1 MSDASDAKFWVVI
14 PAAGSGSR
22 MKADMPKQYLMI
34 NGFAII
40 EHTLKIFLANQEIQ
54 DVMVALPNNDQR
66 FSQLK
71 TVHNRRI
78 ATTNGGS
85 SRAQSVLNGLNALS
99 AVDDDWVLVHDAA
112 RPCLSGESL
121 ATLIERLRDDKVGG
135 ILAVPVKDTL
145 KRSTVSQT
153 ISSTV
158 DRVDMWQAQTPQ
170 MFRYGILKAALT
182 LAIEQGVAVTDEA
195 SSLEHS
201 GYKPRLIEGDVRN
214 LKITN
219 PEDFAIAEFL
229 LKTKHARA
237 NKVQ

>member
-1 MSDASDAKFWVVI
+1 
-14 PAAGSGSR
+14 
-22 MKADMPKQYLMI
+22 MPKQYLMI
-34 NGFAII
+34 NGFTII

-54 DVMVALPNNDQR
+54 AVMVALPHNDQR

-71 TVHNRRI
+71 TVHDRRI
-78 ATTNGGS
+78 ATTTGGS
-85 SRAQSVLNGLNALS
+85 SRAQSVLNGLNALM

-121 ATLIERLRDDKVGG
+121 ATLIDHLRDDKVGG

-145 KRSTVSQT
+145 KRSTSSQT

-170 MFRYGILKAALT
+170 MFRYGVLKAALT
-182 LAIEQGVAVTDEA
+182 SAIEQGVAVTDEA
-195 SSLEHS
+195 SSLENS

-229 LKTKHARA
+229 LKTKHASA